1 MRYVLRKR
9 VLDVVPRLEI
19 DAEEYERFKAARR
32 ILTAGF
38 AIEENYEVLIS
49 NYQEFETTILESA
62 AFSMLRDHV
71 GYGDFFDTRITLNR
85 RLINLFTTT
94 RLYLDHIK
102 QHIAACASDPLD
114 AIARI
119 DAVTSEQYDGH
130 REYRFMDAFR
140 NYVQHRG
147 IPIHWISHGSSWT
160 FDEDGEKELMQ
171 FSVELVAEA
180 SVLRK
185 DSVLKAR
192 PLAELEERTDLTL
205 FTRRYI
211 ECLSTIHD
219 AARHVTSEP
228 LKKARELMEDAH
240 KRYMAA
246 GSEDVIGLSACMLED
261 DRDVE
266 IEHTA
271 LLLDWDDVRVNL
283 QKRNRKLVNLHR
295 RYVTGASTFQNKPKR
310 PRGGPRG

>member
-9 VLDVVPRLEI
+9 VLDSVPQLEI
-19 DAEEYERFKAARR
+19 DADEYERFKSARR
-32 ILTAGF
+32 ILAAGF
-38 AIEENYEVLIS
+38 AIEETYEVLIS

-62 AFSMLRDHV
+62 AFSMIRDHV
-71 GYGDFFDTRITLNR
+71 GYGGFSDTRITLNR

-94 RLYLDHIK
+94 RLYLDQIK
-102 QHIAACASDPLD
+102 QHIAACASDPQD

-119 DAVTSEQYDGH
+119 DVVTSEQYDNH
-130 REYRFMDAFR
+130 REYRFMDTFR

-147 IPIHWISHGSSWT
+147 IPIHWISHTSSWT

-171 FSVELVAEA
+171 CSVELVAEA

-219 AARHVTSEP
+219 VARQVASEP
-228 LKKARELMEDAH
+228 LKKARALMEDAH

-246 GSEDVIGLSACMLED
+246 GAENVIGLSACVLED
-261 DRDVE
+261 ESDVE
-266 IEHTA
+266 VEHTA

-283 QKRNRKLVNLHR
+283 QRRNRRLVNLHR

-310 PRGGPRG
+310 PRGRPRG